1 MSTQGSAQ
9 LSPRVMS
16 AYDRLEKAVSRLQQ
30 AGEAQK
36 GKVDAAVVTGLHH
49 QIDRLKEDNLA
60 LSEAL
65 SAHSEADYD
74 NQLEKLSDKLDN
86 LQTEKEAL
94 GEERTALFE
103 EKTALSQEN
112 NRLKS
117 LNSDFSARLE
127 KLIGNVQQ
135 ILEED

>member
-1 MSTQGSAQ
+1 MSTLGSAQ
-9 LSPRVMS
+9 LSPRVIS
-16 AYDRLEKAVSRLQQ
+16 AYERLEKAVSRLQQ
-30 AGEAQK
+30 VGEAQK
-36 GKVDAAVVTGLHH
+36 GKVDAEVVMRLQN
-49 QIDRLKEDNLA
+49 QIDGLKEDNLA

-94 GEERTALFE
+94 DE
-103 EKTALSQEN
+103 EKAALSEEKMALSAEN
-112 NRLKS
+112 DRLKS

-127 KLIGNVQQ
+127 RLIGNVQQ